1 MECRTIFAYS
11 DKVTGN
17 EKVILEIERMIPDKS
32 RCINWYNFKSGDFY
46 WDDNGNRYVVSVDH
60 NARTVILK
68 EW

>member
-1 MECRTIFAYS
+1 MEQRIIFAYS
-11 DKVTGN
+11 YKVTGN
-17 EKVILEIERMIPDKS
+17 EKIILEIERMIPDKS

-46 WDDNGNRYVVSVDH
+46 WDDDGNRYVVSVDH

>member
-1 MECRTIFAYS
+1 MEYRTISAYS
-11 DKVTGN
+11 YKVTGN
-17 EKVILEIERMIPDKS
+17 EKVISEIERMIPDKS
-32 RCINWYNFKSGDFY
+32 CCINWYNFKSGDFY